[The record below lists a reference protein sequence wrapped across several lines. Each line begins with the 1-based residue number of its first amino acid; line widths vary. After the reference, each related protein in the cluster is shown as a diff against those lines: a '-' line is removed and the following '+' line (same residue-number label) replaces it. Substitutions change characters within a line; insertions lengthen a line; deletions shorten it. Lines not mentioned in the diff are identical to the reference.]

1 MIEIEESTGNVYQDL
16 GGGDACEMQ
25 TKSEAVMKLAAL
37 MEAAQ
42 MSGSE
47 AADKLEI
54 SLEKLEEILRG
65 RFRDVPSAAIS
76 KYLNQI
82 SVNEA

>member
-1 MIEIEESTGNVYQDL
+1 MEESTGNVYQDL
-16 GGGDACEMQ
+16 GVGDAFEMQ

-37 MEAAQ
+37 METAQ
-42 MSGSE
+42 LSGSE

-54 SLEKLEEILRG
+54 SLEKLEGMFRG
-65 RFRDVPSAAIS
+65 RFRDIPSATIS